1 MIRSYILL
9 ISIVLF
15 SFACSKEK
23 KSRVLEN
30 AKEQKPLIEEENK
43 EATAQPKNKPLELY
57 KTTKTT
63 LDSNEFSISGVVQT
77 GNPTTIKL
85 MAPAFNSASQKTEF
99 RQIGSVTTEPSGAFT
114 FQGEANDTKF
124 VRIATDNLQPVNVFL
139 EKGKDIEMMIKGDE
153 VTFTNSSTNQG
164 FQDYLKI
171 VNSYKGMP
179 NAAIGPIK
187 AFVLKSD
194 NPMLMDLAITD
205 LFRIAQSTK
214 MDIEGQEYPFF
225 EKVAEKMEREFP
237 ESEYSKN
244 FLETFAQIKENVPA
258 AVGRVAPDI
267 ILNNPEGK
275 TIKLSDLKGKVVLI
289 DFWASWCKPCRA
301 ENPNVVK
308 NYKQYKDDGFTVMSV
323 SLDRTKDPWVK
334 AIEQDGL
341 IWPNHVWDDKQEA
354 SQKYRVYGIPHTVLV
369 DRNGIII
376 AKNLRGP
383 QLEAKLKEALGK

>member
-1 MIRSYILL
+1 MLL
-9 ISIVLF
+9 FTLCLF
-15 SFACSKEK
+15 FFACSKEK

-30 AKEQKPLIEEENK
+30 NENQKPLIKEEQPANQK
-43 EATAQPKNKPLELY
+43 QPKNTPLKVY
-57 KTTKTT
+57 KSPKEV
-63 LDSNEFSISGVVQT
+63 LDSNDFSISGKIEK
-77 GNPTTIKL
+77 GNPTTIQL
-85 MAPAFNSASQKTEF
+85 LAPVFNSSTQKTDF
-99 RQIGSVTTEPSGAFT
+99 KQVGKTTTDENGDFS
-114 FQGEANDTKF
+114 FQGKANDTKF

-139 EKGKDIEMMIKGDE
+139 ETGKNIEMVINDKE
-153 VTFTNSSTNQG
+153 IIFTNSPTNQG

-171 VNSYKGMP
+171 VNSYKGIP
-179 NAAIGPIK
+179 KAAIGPIK

-194 NPMLMDLAITD
+194 DPMLMDLAITD

-225 EKVAEKMEREFP
+225 EKVAKKMEREFP
-237 ESEYSKN
+237 DSEYSKN
-244 FLETFAQIKENVPA
+244 FLETFEQIKENVPA

-267 ILNNPEGK
+267 ILKNPDGEV
-275 TIKLSDLKGKVVLI
+275 IKLSELKGKVVLI

-308 NYKQYKDDGFTVMSV
+308 NYNAYKDDGFTVLSV
-323 SLDRTKDPWVK
+323 SLDRTKDPWIK

-341 IWPNHVWDDKQEA
+341 IWPNHVWDNKQEA

-369 DRNGIII
+369 DKNGVII